1 MTLAPTPGCR
11 RRDGRV
17 ADVPAGGAFK
27 VLTRAAD
34 ILGDDR
40 LVRGGRRD
48 ERRMK
53 IGDTT
58 TSVGATGETIQ
69 VVAQRAARA
78 LRPAPA
84 DAARVDATD
93 VAEAAR
99 KLLGRVDDTTPDP
112 ARAAQVEI
120 LRNAVASGRY
130 QPDLHEVA
138 RKLLVELAAEPRR

>member
-1 MTLAPTPGCR
+1 
-11 RRDGRV
+11 
-17 ADVPAGGAFK
+17 
-27 VLTRAAD
+27 
-34 ILGDDR
+34 
-40 LVRGGRRD
+40 
-48 ERRMK
+48 MK

-58 TSVGATGETIQ
+58 TGVGTTGETIQ
-69 VVAQRAARA
+69 VVAQRAAARA
-78 LRPAPA
+78 RRPAPA
-84 DAARVDATD
+84 DADRVDATD

-112 ARAAQVEI
+112 ARAAQMEI

>member
-1 MTLAPTPGCR
+1 
-11 RRDGRV
+11 
-17 ADVPAGGAFK
+17 
-27 VLTRAAD
+27 
-34 ILGDDR
+34 
-40 LVRGGRRD
+40 
-48 ERRMK
+48 MK

-58 TSVGATGETIQ
+58 TGADATGKIP
-69 VVAQRAARA
+69 VVAQRAAARA

-84 DAARVDATD
+84 DADRVGVTD

-112 ARAAQVEI
+112 ARAAQVDI

>member
-1 MTLAPTPGCR
+1 
-11 RRDGRV
+11 
-17 ADVPAGGAFK
+17 
-27 VLTRAAD
+27 
-34 ILGDDR
+34 
-40 LVRGGRRD
+40 
-48 ERRMK
+48 MK

-58 TSVGATGETIQ
+58 TSAERTGETVR
-69 VVAQRAARA
+69 VVAQRAAARA

-84 DAARVDATD
+84 ESGRVEVTD
-93 VAEAAR
+93 VAQAAR
-99 KLLGRVDDTTPDP
+99 RLLGRVDDTTPDP

>member
-1 MTLAPTPGCR
+1 M
-11 RRDGRV
+11 GRSS
-17 ADVPAGGAFK
+17 
-27 VLTRAAD
+27 
-34 ILGDDR
+34 
-40 LVRGGRRD
+40 D

-58 TSVGATGETIQ
+58 TGVGTTGETI
-69 VVAQRAARA
+69 VVAQRAAARA
-78 LRPAPA
+78 LRPTPSSVG
-84 DAARVDATD
+84 RVDVGD

-99 KLLGRVDDTTPDP
+99 KLLGRVEDTTPDP

-138 RKLLVELAAEPRR
+138 RKLLIELAAEPRR

>member
-1 MTLAPTPGCR
+1 
-11 RRDGRV
+11 
-17 ADVPAGGAFK
+17 
-27 VLTRAAD
+27 
-34 ILGDDR
+34 
-40 LVRGGRRD
+40 
-48 ERRMK
+48 MK

-58 TSVGATGETIQ
+58 TGAGTVGETIQ
-69 VVAQRAARA
+69 VVAQRAAARA
-78 LRPAPA
+78 LRPVPTDA
-84 DAARVDATD
+84 DRVDATD

-112 ARAAQVEI
+112 ARAAQMEI